1 MLIVFVEHAQL
12 QVKGSLLTAN
22 MTPKKRQ
29 TRERICQ
36 CAWELFI
43 EQGFEATSTRDIAK
57 AAGIANGTLFSHFSN
72 KEELLKALMLELI
85 AGVIS
90 EAQSSDDFE
99 QPKLKMQH
107 YARHLYGFYLQHVEF
122 SKTLLQ
128 GLIWQGAFFDEQ
140 IRQFKELLF
149 TGAPHYDAVRA
160 TIMMDCYFM
169 TLVEGLNAPN
179 PDADTMVKRLSAKLA
194 LL

>member
-1 MLIVFVEHAQL
+1 M
-12 QVKGSLLTAN
+12 TAD